1 MNIKISILMPF
12 YNAEAYLSES
22 LESILNQTFEDFEL
36 LAIDDGSTD
45 NSVSIVKS
53 FDDKRIRLISLDHN
67 FIESLNYGL
76 KVSKGKYIVRM
87 DADDIMLPKRLE
99 VQHNFMEAN
108 LDIDVC
114 GSWAERFGNNRGT
127 IKYESEHEG
136 MTSSL
141 LLYCCMIHP
150 TVIIRKT
157 TLDQLGL
164 NYLDYPYAED
174 YKLWTDLSLAG
185 ARFATIRE
193 VLLQYRFSSDQVTS
207 KYRDTMSHSSYKIRM
222 EYAEALM
229 NRICEEEE
237 QYLGIFEQAIQLLD
251 LDILDFESFCQIVF
265 HLYSSHLK
273 KDESL

>member
-1 MNIKISILMPF
+1 MNAKISIVLPF

-22 LESILNQTFEDFEL
+22 IESIVNQTFQDFEL

-45 NSVSIVKS
+45 GSVSIVKS
-53 FDDKRIRLISLDHN
+53 FDDKRIRLISLNHN

-114 GSWAERFGNNRGT
+114 GSWAQSFGNNNGT
-127 IKYESEHEG
+127 IKYESNHK
-136 MTSSL
+136 TIISSL

-174 YKLWTDLSLAG
+174 YKLWTDLALAG
-185 ARFATIRE
+185 ARFENIPE
-193 VLLQYRFSSDQVTS
+193 VLLQYRSSSDQVTN
-207 KYRDTMSHSSYKIRM
+207 KYKDKMSHSSYKIRM
-222 EYAEALM
+222 EYAEVLM

-237 QYLGIFEQAIQLLD
+237 RYLGIFEQAVHLLD
-251 LDILDFESFCQIVF
+251 LDILDFESFSQIVYQL
-265 HLYSSHLK
+265 HTNHLK
-273 KDESL
+273 ALVNK